1 MRFLLILL
9 LPGLIYGGERLAFSG
24 ATTIQPVVEEIAPP
38 YAQQNKLNL
47 SIEGGG
53 SDQGIKDVISGKT
66 DIGMVNRPLT
76 NEEKAYIEYTT
87 IGYDATA
94 FIIHKDNPI
103 KGITR
108 SQLIDIYTGKI
119 TNWHQLGGK
128 NRAIV
133 LISKKPDRGTMRII
147 EKETGLFHP
156 LNPKNTDQRKRLSPN
171 TWDSGSNNDAIV
183 WVGGLYDGIGFVS
196 AGSAIR
202 NMQLGMPIKL
212 LAYEGVIPNEKTI
225 FDKSY
230 PLVSELNLVYAKN
243 NPKAKKFVSFVLTSK
258 GQQAVSHNNF
268 MRIDHGK

>member
-1 MRFLLILL
+1 MKLSVLLL
-9 LPGLIYGGERLAFSG
+9 LPCLIYGGERLYFSG
-24 ATTIQPVVEEIAPP
+24 ATTIQPVIEDIAPI
-38 YAQQNKLNL
+38 YAQQNHFSL

-66 DIGMVNRPLT
+66 DIGMVNRPL
-76 NEEKAYIEYTT
+76 NSEEKASLDYTT

-94 FIIHKDNPI
+94 FIVHKSNPI

-108 SQLIDIYTGKI
+108 QQLIDIYKSKI
-119 TNWHQLGGK
+119 TNWHQIGGNNK
-128 NRAIV
+128 AIV

-156 LNPKNTDQRKRLSPN
+156 LNPKNSDETKKISHN

-183 WVGGLYDGIGFVS
+183 WVGGLFDGIGFVS
-196 AGSAIR
+196 SGSAVSHI
-202 NMQLGMPIKL
+202 QLGMPIKI

-230 PLVSELNLVYAKN
+230 PLVSELNLIYTKN
-243 NPKAKKFVSFVLTSK
+243 NTKAKKFVSFILTSA